1 MAPDMTNIELFNGIT
16 IVYADDVYG
25 HDVFNAALDLGF
37 SLVMTEEP
45 FHQTPQSKRI
55 QWCEE
60 MSESLLNRK
69 AEGMV
74 AILTNDYYFIR
85 MMECIVAEDKFRIYH
100 LDTGETVKKF
110 VELKP
115 NPTLV
120 NGEYVFRASVRA
132 GLKLPKKD

>member
-1 MAPDMTNIELFNGIT
+1 MTPFNGIT
-16 IVYADDVYG
+16 VVYADNVYG
-25 HDVFNAALDLGF
+25 HDVFRAAADLGF
-37 SLVMTEEP
+37 KVIITEEP
-45 FHQTPQSKRI
+45 FHQTPQSQRI
-55 QWCEE
+55 KWCEE
-60 MSESLLNRK
+60 MAGMLLNSEN
-69 AEGMV
+69 A

-85 MMECIVAEDKFRIYH
+85 MMEYIIPEDEFQIHH

-132 GLKLPKKD
+132 GLKKNESN